1 MKITTTS
8 RGFELIEFE
17 DVNGE
22 RCSLQ
27 QSSAMGFERGPGQDH
42 LWLGVNETRPV
53 ILASKAAAAGIQT
66 AETTGWVEVPLPDGA
81 MIASRMHLD
90 RDQAREL
97 VAHLKR
103 WIDTGSLRK
112 RRPVSR
118 TQAPGQR
125 GEG

>member
-1 MKITTTS
+1 MKVTTTS
-8 RGFELIEFE
+8 RGFELIAFE

-27 QSSAMGFERGPGQDH
+27 QSSATGFERGPGQDH
-42 LWLGVNETRPV
+42 LWLGVTEARPK

-66 AETTGWVEVPLPDGA
+66 NETTGWIEIPLPLDA
-81 MIASRMHLD
+81 QVSSRMHLD

-112 RRPVSR
+112 RSPRKAKP
-118 TQAPGQR
+118 
-125 GEG
+125 